1 MPDILSTGSSLRSEL
16 AQTGFCTQPDVEAR
30 PMVGSA
36 PAGEAGA
43 LGAHVPRRR
52 LVANAIRGSNEATAA
67 GRSRDS
73 PQAGVAPNPIEGP
86 RDTGTC
92 ALQSTASN
100 PSLPGHYLSRYPTAF
115 PMKDAGGQ
123 QTD

>member
-1 MPDILSTGSSLRSEL
+1 MNPFSLDTGRHLVRRKRG
-16 AQTGFCTQPDVEAR
+16 APHTQPDVEAR